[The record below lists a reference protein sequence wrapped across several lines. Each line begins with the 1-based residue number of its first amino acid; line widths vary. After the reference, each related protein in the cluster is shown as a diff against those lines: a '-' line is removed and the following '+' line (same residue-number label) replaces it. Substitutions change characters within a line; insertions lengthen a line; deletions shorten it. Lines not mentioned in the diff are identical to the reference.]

1 MNENTPQRHFIAYQ
15 IPSIACYPKCG
26 WFNTR
31 DELEVFRFGYTFL
44 YQEDDE
50 WRRNKAQ
57 RKHDGK
63 REG

>member
-50 WRRNKAQ
+50 
-57 RKHDGK
+57 
-63 REG
+63 